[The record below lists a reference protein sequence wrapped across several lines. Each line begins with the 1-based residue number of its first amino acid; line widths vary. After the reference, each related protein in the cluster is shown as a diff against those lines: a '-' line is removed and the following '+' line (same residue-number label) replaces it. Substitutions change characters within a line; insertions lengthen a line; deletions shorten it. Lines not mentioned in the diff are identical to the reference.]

1 MKNLLKSGGLWL
13 FLLCHSLLIH
23 AQSRTIQGTVRD
35 AKSGTALPG
44 VTVSVKGKSTGTQ
57 TDMQGQFKLQADPQ
71 ATLVFSFIG
80 YTTQEA
86 PVGGRSNVDI
96 QLGEDLKKL
105 EEVVVVGY
113 GAQKKKDV
121 TGSIA
126 SINSKAIQEVSVTN
140 PQQALQG
147 RVAGIDVLINSNKPG
162 DEPRVRVRGNRSIT
176 AGNDPL
182 YIVDGIPYAGNMND
196 INPGDI
202 ASMDVLKDASAT
214 AIYGSRGANGVILI
228 STHKGKSG
236 PPKVNYSAN
245 YGIIKTLGRTDM
257 MDANTYIAMRR
268 EANRTIGKYNDNNP
282 DSSDSKIFN
291 ATEYANV
298 KSGVNTDWQDL
309 MLQTGWQTQHSL
321 GVSGGSDKTKYAA
334 SLGYF
339 KQEGVLKLQ
348 SFERY
353 NLHVNLDQEITNR
366 IRAGISLLGSYSKRR
381 GETYNG
387 MDAALKMLPIAS
399 PYDASGSLIT
409 YPTGDNQQPNPLLDY
424 VNDNRVEDR
433 TRFRVFTSLYGE
445 IDLADGLKYRLN
457 VGPDIQQSNYGLFMG
472 KNNSTQLIAGGD
484 AVAQK
489 NSYTVT
495 AYTVENLLTYNKVF
509 RQKHNVGI
517 TALYSVQRQRED
529 SSNASVRGIPA
540 EAQQWYNLDEAG
552 NVTAIGSQ
560 LGTWTILSYMGRIN
574 YGYDD
579 RYLITL
585 TLRADGSS
593 RFAPGKKWGYF
604 PSVALAWNMTNEDFM
619 RSITW
624 LDNLKIRASYG
635 KIGNTGI
642 PPYVTQGGLLRNPYS
657 FNNKGVLG
665 YAPYQLRNPNL
676 TWETTASSNIG
687 FDFSL
692 FKGRL
697 SGSFDVYKQKTTDL
711 LLNRLLPPSEGFPS
725 VLENIGATENK
736 GVEAAL
742 SAIILQTPGGFTW
755 STDVNFFINR
765 EKIVSLGNGAKS
777 DPGNAWFVGQPIT
790 VYYDYQKIGIW
801 QDEAAAQVYKAHQ
814 GEIQLRDVNNDKK
827 IDANDRVV
835 LGSQQPDWSG
845 GMTQRFS
852 WKGIDLSIVAFAR
865 VGNMVKSDFYQNY
878 NTLFGRYNN
887 LDINYWTPA
896 NPTNDFPRPNRNQ
909 ERPNNYTTLSYFD
922 GSFFKIRNIGV
933 GYNLPKSLMDRWK
946 MQALRVSV
954 DVKQP
959 LIIAPYRQK
968 YKGIDPEDVNTISV
982 DAPATWMLQF
992 GLNATF

>member
-1 MKNLLKSGGLWL
+1 MKNLLKLGGLWL
-13 FLLCHSLLIH
+13 FLLCHSFIIH
-23 AQSRTIQGTVRD
+23 AQTNAIQGTVKD
-35 AKSGTALPG
+35 AKSGTPLPG

-57 TDMQGQFKLQADPQ
+57 TDQQGHFKLQADAQ

-80 YTTQEA
+80 YSTQEEA
-86 PVGGRSNVDI
+86 IKGRSNVDVN
-96 QLGEDLKKL
+96 LGEDLKKL

-126 SINSKAIQEVSVTN
+126 SINAKAIQEVSVTN

-202 ASMDVLKDASAT
+202 SSMDVLKDASAT

-228 STHKGKSG
+228 TTQKGRTG
-236 PPKVNYSAN
+236 TAKVNYSAN
-245 YGIIKTLGRTDM
+245 YGIINTLGRTDM
-257 MDANTYIAMRR
+257 MDATQYTNMRR

-298 KSGVNTDWQDL
+298 KKGVNTDWQDL
-309 MLQTGWQTQHSL
+309 MLSSGWQTQHSL
-321 GVSGGSDKTKYAA
+321 GVSGGSEKTRYAA

-339 KQEGVLKLQ
+339 KQQGVLKLQ

-353 NLHVNLDQEITNR
+353 NLHVNLDQEISKR

-399 PYDASGSLIT
+399 PYDSNGNLIT
-409 YPTGDNQQPNPLLDY
+409 FPTGDSQQPNPLLDY
-424 VNDNRVEDR
+424 VDGNRVEDR
-433 TRFRVFTSLYGE
+433 TRFRLFTSIYGE
-445 IDLADGLKYRLN
+445 VDLAEGLKYRLN
-457 VGPDIQQSNYGLFMG
+457 VGPDIQQSNYGLFQG
-472 KNNSTQLIAGGD
+472 KNNTNLLIGGGD
-484 AVAQK
+484 AIAQK
-489 NSYTVT
+489 NSFTVL

-509 RQKHNVGI
+509 NQKHNVGL

-529 SSNASVRGIPA
+529 SSNASVRGIPV
-540 EAQQWYNLDEAG
+540 EDQQFYNLDEAG
-552 NVTAIGSQ
+552 NVTALGSQ

-579 RYLITL
+579 RYLVTL

-593 RFAPGKKWGYF
+593 RFAPGKRWGYF
-604 PSVALAWNMTNEDFM
+604 PSVALAWNMTNENFL
-619 RSITW
+619 RPVTW
-624 LDNLKIRASYG
+624 LDNLKIRASIG

-642 PPYVTQGGLLRNPYS
+642 PPYATQGGLLRSPYS

-665 YAPYQLRNPNL
+665 YQPNQLRNPDL
-676 TWETTASSNIG
+676 TWETTTSSNIG
-687 FDFSL
+687 FDFSV
-692 FKGRL
+692 FKGRI
-697 SGSFDVYKQKTTDL
+697 SGSVDVYKQKTTDL
-711 LLNRLLPPSEGFPS
+711 LLNRLLPISNGFPS
-725 VLENIGATENK
+725 VLTNIGSTQNK
-736 GVEAAL
+736 GLEAAL
-742 SAIILQTPGGFTW
+742 SAIIVQAPSGFTW
-755 STDVNFFINR
+755 SADLNFFMNR
-765 EKIVSLGNGAKS
+765 EEILSLGNGSKS
-777 DPGNAWFVGQPIT
+777 DPGNAWFIGEPIT
-790 VYYDYQKIGIW
+790 VYYDYRKIGI
-801 QDEAAAQVYKAHQ
+801 QQKGATQ
-814 GEIQLRDVNNDKK
+814 GEIQLQDVNSDGK
-827 IDANDRVV
+827 IDANDRVI

-865 VGNMVKSDFYQNY
+865 VGNMVKSDFYQNF

-887 LDINYWTPA
+887 LDVSYWTPA

-933 GYNLPKSLMDRWK
+933 GYNLPEGVMKRLN
-946 MQALRVSV
+946 MQALRVSM

-959 LIIAPYRQK
+959 LILAPYRQT
-968 YKGIDPEDVNTISV
+968 YKGIDPEDVTTISV